1 MNNKTSKN
9 LIALG
14 ALAFFLAGSS
24 VAFAYVPGVWDPQP
38 RVATNETGFTIVPMP
53 KDTPVVVQT
62 TSTPT
67 PIIAQSA
74 PIKTVTITPVKK
86 SETTLY
92 NNTNTNNPNGV
103 NGMYNQNNSGYPYSS
118 YNDNTYSNGS
128 DITALSLNG
137 SNSFM
142 PDTIFE
148 WILVILLILAIIVI
162 IRRITR
168 PADHEVHVVTGH

>member
-9 LIALG
+9 LILLG
-14 ALAFFLAGSS
+14 ALAVFLASS
-24 VAFAYVPGVWDPQP
+24 SAALAYVPGVWDPQP
-38 RVATNETGFTIVPMP
+38 RVVTNEAGFTIVPMP

-62 TSTPT
+62 KSTPT
-67 PIIAQSA
+67 PVVAQAA
-74 PIKTVTITPVKK
+74 PIKTVSITPVKK

-92 NNTNTNNPNGV
+92 NNTNTSNPNGV
-103 NGMYNQNNSGYPYSS
+103 NGMYNQNNSGYPYNS
-118 YNDNTYSNGS
+118 YNNGS

-142 PDTIFE
+142 PDTVFE
-148 WILVILLILAIIVI
+148 WILVVLLILAIIVI

-168 PADHEVHVVTGH
+168 PADHDVHVVTGH